1 MKILTLNLHCFEE
14 ETLDDNQQLISD
26 FIRELDIDI
35 IYLQEVA
42 QSFNSSVY
50 DGRIKTDNYGKR
62 IMDKLVNMGL
72 TYFYYYDYGKQA
84 FGKVDEGLGI
94 ISKYRMLNKESFY
107 VSRETSYDTWWTRKI
122 IKASIRYNNTI
133 IDLVNVHLGWTGYDE
148 IFENQVDLLIDNLDF
163 DNTNLI
169 AGDFNVSEN
178 SDGYKYVLSKGL
190 NDLYFNN
197 NMDYFHDVT
206 HRDYIDEKKIAT
218 RIDYVMSNEEFDTKD
233 RKIVFKDKR
242 VSDHFGV
249 YIEIEFKEVDE

>member
-1 MKILTLNLHCFEE
+1 MF
-14 ETLDDNQQLISD
+14 
-26 FIRELDIDI
+26 
-35 IYLQEVA
+35 
-42 QSFNSSVY
+42 SFLKV
-50 DGRIKTDNYGKR
+50 RIKRKKNIKRTIIRVVIFILLIIPGLFIYGFGVA
-62 IMDKLVNMGL
+62 LVENIKTNQAIEAFKGRANGIYTEESL
-72 TYFYYYDYGKQA
+72 DFGGTIQIRRYY
-84 FGKVDEGLGI
+84 E
-94 ISKYRMLNKESFY
+94 